1 MSCEDASSAPPERAG
16 APGPRG
22 RALGRALA
30 LAAVAGAGAL
40 LAAALWASEVGDPG
54 PTLGGGAHAANPEAL
69 ARLAPRGIY
78 VVVDTARNEL
88 SLRRGSETVYTAVVS
103 TGSGARLIDP
113 RDPQRG
119 WRFDTPRGVFTVRS
133 KHVNPV
139 WVRPDWAFL
148 EEGLPIPARPE
159 DRAQP
164 GVLGRYALGIGDG
177 YFIHGT
183 LYTRLLGTNVTHGC
197 IRLGDADLAYVFK
210 TVPLGAT
217 VLIY

>member
-1 MSCEDASSAPPERAG
+1 MSSEGEPTVPAERAG
-16 APGPRG
+16 DRRLRRRLLAWTLAALGVVGAGTSLAMALSTSEVRAMAPAPGEAR
-22 RALGRALA
+22 
-30 LAAVAGAGAL
+30 VADP
-40 LAAALWASEVGDPG
+40 EV
-54 PTLGGGAHAANPEAL
+54 LS
-69 ARLAPRGIY
+69 RLAPRGIY
-78 VVVDTARNEL
+78 IVVDTARNEL
-88 SLRRGSETVYTAVVS
+88 SLRQGRETVYTAVVS

-113 RDPQRG
+113 RDPRRG

-133 KHVNPV
+133 KHVDPV

-159 DRAQP
+159 DRVQA

-210 TVPLGAT
+210 AVPLGAT

>member
-1 MSCEDASSAPPERAG
+1 MSCEEVPRPP
-16 APGPRG
+16 APGEG
-22 RALGRALA
+22 RATPRPRAVA
-30 LAAVAGAGAL
+30 WTLAAVAVVGVAGWLATAL
-40 LAAALWASEVGDPG
+40 TASELPAPVPSPRSGRGADP
-54 PTLGGGAHAANPEAL
+54 AL
-69 ARLAPRGIY
+69 ERLRPRGIY
-78 VVVDTARNEL
+78 MVVDTAQNRL
-88 SLRRGSETVYTAVVS
+88 SLRRDGETLYTAVVS

-113 RDPQRG
+113 RDPRRG

-133 KHVNPV
+133 KHVNPI
-139 WVRPDWAFL
+139 WIRPDWAFL
-148 EEGLPIPARPE
+148 EEGLPIPSRSE
-159 DRAQP
+159 DRAEF

-197 IRLGDADLAYVFK
+197 IRLGDADLMHVFK